1 MHRFMENNSENI
13 FLKYLRLKQQHT
25 KSKDQTGT
33 TGMNMKIQLIR
44 PAKPIISNSTVR
56 RENIG
61 KTHYFR
67 MNCVSVIYYFNL
79 LLSDVALLLKGAS
92 LYKSFILLIVASK
105 ITLLVLFI
113 LYSLQILVKRNKYK
127 DYLIVLQINIAI
139 LFYVLL
145 KKNIHTE
152 KFIFHRVL
160 IVIQSTWTEITN
172 GPKCSQ
178 QIYLKYS
185 EDQSLQSATLSMIV
199 ITT

>member
-67 MNCVSVIYYFNL
+67 MNYVVIYYFNL

-92 LYKSFILLIVASK
+92 LYKSFILLIVVSK

-160 IVIQSTWTEITN
+160 IVIQRTWTEITKWSKVFFN
-172 GPKCSQ
+172 KYILSIQKIKGSSLLH
-178 QIYLKYS
+178 YL
-185 EDQSLQSATLSMIV
+185 
-199 ITT
+199 